1 MRKTVSKLGRSLDE
15 VVASTP
21 RCALEQIN
29 HRVGWNLFPERLE
42 GPKSLACV
50 FFTLTPLIF
59 ICFSLW
65 GTGLAD
71 LIKEARERRLDN

>member
-1 MRKTVSKLGRSLDE
+1 MRLSPAPRGVHLNKLI
-15 VVASTP
+15 
-21 RCALEQIN
+21 IN
-29 HRVGWNLFPERLE
+29 LVDTFFTRDLK